1 MLQSASV
8 LQALIWS
15 RKSTGLPIEIRTA
28 HSTADGMS
36 DTNLSYCKLDIDIYK
51 VVWRLCLNSRV
62 CFMYTIYMSAALKAR
77 KLPCFH
83 NSFRVSARLLSAY
96 RLYVNVKLY
105 HYHTKHA

>member
-1 MLQSASV
+1 MLQCASV

-51 VVWRLCLNSRV
+51 VVWRLYLNSRA
-62 CFMYTIYMSAALKAR
+62 CFVYTVHMSAALKAHEFT
-77 KLPCFH
+77 CFH
-83 NSFRVSARLLSAY
+83 NSCCASARLLSAY
-96 RLYVNVKLY
+96 RLYGHVKL
-105 HYHTKHA
+105 